1 MRTLTF
7 SAAEPRTEFQE
18 DLEPGE
24 VGCPPALRHQLTCQH
39 LRSSSCTTLATRTL
53 TSTSTKAAQS
63 GVKNGTGVTCANKPG
78 VDTGIAAVTQ
88 LMQSSPPR
96 PSRLPGPCSQGRQK
110 SFRTKMFSVALVCC
124 RTVDGAATMEDW
136 LDDTEFDVIVV
147 GTGLTEAVAAAA
159 LARSGRKVLHLD
171 ALPFY
176 GEVFTPPWPTGSPG
190 SERWWWCTRPLSR
203 AVIWVRG
210 GLAELCSPT
219 PRTRCRHCAGG
230 CPSWHATR
238 RHPATAPTKAPQ

>member
-96 PSRLPGPCSQGRQK
+96 PSRLPGTALKADKKVFGQNVFCCACVLQNGGRCCHNGRLARRYRVRRHRRGHGPHRGGCGCRPRPLRAQGPAPRRAPFLRRGIHSAVAHRQP
-110 SFRTKMFSVALVCC
+110 RQRALV
-124 RTVDGAATMEDW
+124 
-136 LDDTEFDVIVV
+136 VV
-147 GTGLTEAVAAAA
+147 HAPLVACGNLGTG
-159 LARSGRKVLHLD
+159 
-171 ALPFY
+171 
-176 GEVFTPPWPTGSPG
+176 W
-190 SERWWWCTRPLSR
+190 
-203 AVIWVRG
+203 
-210 GLAELCSPT
+210 
-219 PRTRCRHCAGG
+219 AG
-230 CPSWHATR
+230 
-238 RHPATAPTKAPQ
+238 